1 MTKQKKIS
9 MAEALKAGERVGNKF
24 VVKDAYIKEGYDS
37 DIIDKG
43 RQIYPDSD
51 EKYNFVE
58 FDNCVIDANISAKE
72 FYDYSLSF
80 KNCEFKA
87 VQNIWN
93 GHNVCVIDCK
103 FEDRVEIDHVKSV
116 RFFNCSFKG
125 HELYIKFSE
134 ATDING
140 VTGPLQITFARC
152 DYDIS
157 VEHCSMDYLTMY
169 SNNLDDVD
177 IKSNTVKKIKIFS
190 SKISNLTCRG
200 NLYSQEISEFYL
212 SDTIITNE
220 LNMALCKIKSFDANQ
235 SVLTGSFRYNPDNIG
250 KFKLNNS
257 VGFVPPA
264 NSVYLYKKCRLN
276 DGNGNVKPIIVK
288 LEVPETAKRVYCDD
302 LKIRVSEA
310 KVIGFYKVNGTEY
323 KPTKKAVVRS
333 IYEHK
338 FTYGIG
344 EVVKPK
350 EPFAMASGC
359 CGSGIHGFMSFE
371 DAVHYND

>member
-1 MTKQKKIS
+1 MAKQKKIS
-9 MAEALKAGERVGNKF
+9 MAEALKTGKRVGNKF

-51 EKYNFVE
+51 EDYIFVE
-58 FDNCVIDANISAKE
+58 FDNCVIEANISAKE
-72 FYDYSLSF
+72 FYSYSLSF
-80 KNCEFKA
+80 NNCEFKK

-93 GHNVCVIDCK
+93 GCSVYVTNCK
-103 FEDRVEIDHVKSV
+103 FEDRVEIAHVNSV
-116 RFFNCSFKG
+116 RFNNCSFKG
-125 HELYIKFSE
+125 HELYIEFSE
-134 ATDING
+134 TTNING
-140 VTGPLQITFARC
+140 VTGPYQITVDHCA
-152 DYDIS
+152 YDVA
-157 VEHCSMDYLTMY
+157 VERCSMDYLAMY
-169 SNNLDDVD
+169 GNNLGDVD
-177 IKSNTVKKIKIFS
+177 IKSNTVKKIRISS

-212 SDTIITNE
+212 HDTIIADE
-220 LNMALCKIKSFDANQ
+220 LNMAICKIKSFMAEH
-235 SVLTGSFRYNPDNIG
+235 SMLIGSFRYTPDNIG

-257 VGFVPPA
+257 VGFVPPS
-264 NSVYLYKKCRLN
+264 NTVYLYKKCRLH

-288 LEVPETAKRVYCDD
+288 LEVPATAKRVYCDT

-323 KPTKKAVVRS
+323 KPTKKAIVRS
-333 IYEHK
+333 IYEYK

-350 EPFAMASGC
+350 DPFAVSSGC